1 MATQVCLLWFLLAEL
16 LVTPPVEVSP
26 AQPIKESTY
35 GDAEIS
41 QVIEITSEFTLI
53 CDIRNYPPVIGHR
66 MPVRIRGLESP
77 QSIPDPGLRDFL
89 DHLFGGGHPDPNQVI
104 LLKNIQRGEQFCL
117 IADIEVDGR
126 DLGDHL
132 VEQGLVKRILKV
144 PLSPEAAKDQETAVL
159 PEPPAAPKPAQSVSK
174 PTPSNPPQARG
185 YVSSKSS
192 RIFHRAD
199 CPHAK
204 RITEEKKVYF
214 HSREQAAAGRRPCK
228 ACNP

>member
-1 MATQVCLLWFLLAEL
+1 MVTQVHSILWLLFT
-16 LVTPPVEVSP
+16 VTINLSEAPS
-26 AQPIKESTY
+26 AQQAGESTY
-35 GDAEIS
+35 GNAEIS
-41 QVIEITSEFTLI
+41 RVIEITSDFTLI
-53 CDIRNYPPVIGHR
+53 CDILNYPPVIGHN

-77 QSIPDPGLRDFL
+77 QNLPDPGLREFL
-89 DHLFGGGHPDPNQVI
+89 DSLLRSDRNDPNHIV
-104 LLKNIQRGEQFCL
+104 LLKNIQRGDRFCL

-132 VEQGLVKRILKV
+132 VCRGLVKRILKV
-144 PLSPEAAKDQETAVL
+144 PSGDAETDS
-159 PEPPAAPKPAQSVSK
+159 PPASLTPQPPAPQPATPVSK
-174 PTPSNPPQARG
+174 PSAANPPHSQR
-185 YVSSKSS
+185 YVASKSS

-204 RITEEKKVYF
+204 RIAEEKKIYF